1 MDAQRDTAQRILD
14 VAQQLVQTRGYNAF
28 SYADVSARI
37 GIRNASVH
45 YHFPNKSDLG
55 QAVIARYRASFRT
68 TLDHIDRGTDDPC
81 RKLVQYVQ
89 IYRTVLRD
97 TERICLCGMLAADF
111 TTLPDPVRAEV
122 RAFFADNEF
131 WLAGVLTAGREARR
145 VHFAGSAEAE
155 AQMLVASLEGAMLL
169 ARSYNDPGR
178 FDAIAGQLLAR
189 LEIVP

>member
-1 MDAQRDTAQRILD
+1 MDAQSDTAQRILD

-28 SYADVSARI
+28 SYADVSARV

-55 QAVIARYRASFRT
+55 RAVIARYRAAFRA
-68 TLDHIDRGTDDPC
+68 TLDRIDRGSDDPC
-81 RKLVQYVQ
+81 RKLVQYVE
-89 IYRTVLRD
+89 IYRAVLRD

-122 RAFFADNEF
+122 RAFFADNEV
-131 WLAGVLTAGREARR
+131 WLAAGLTAGREARR
-145 VHFAGSAEAE
+145 MHFTGSAEAE
-155 AQMLVASLEGAMLL
+155 AQVLVAGLEGAMLL

-178 FDAIAGQLLAR
+178 FDAIARQLLAR
-189 LEIVP
+189 LGISP